1 MKRIPIQHGKRIAAV
16 LLLFLLLLLPSC
28 AQNEKEANQNDR
40 PRSVSLYFFH
50 DTACGACDGTKDFL
64 SIFEE
69 QIGDVRELYPYTLEM
84 QNVFQTEGSK
94 SFERVM
100 EQYGLDPES
109 ASFPMLVINGKE
121 LFGLEEI
128 EKSLRE
134 NFLSAGEAAVTPD
147 ELAVTVEKAPKDDL
161 FRDFPSADPGESVV
175 LYFYRSTCPECVTTK
190 PVMDGLP
197 ETMEINGTGSTV
209 TVYSLNSRTGSN
221 PERIRYLFEK
231 YEVPEDKQMVP
242 IVFLRDSYLAGY
254 DEISAGLEQGLLDG
268 GGLDFDFSVFQE

>member
-1 MKRIPIQHGKRIAAV
+1 MKRFFI
-16 LLLFLLLLLPSC
+16 LLLVLLLLLPSC
-28 AQNEKEANQNDR
+28 AQNNEGSNQNDR

-50 DTACGACDGTKDFL
+50 DTACSACDGTKDFL
-64 SIFEE
+64 SIFQE
-69 QIGDVRELYPYTLEM
+69 QVGDVRELYPYTLEM

-94 SFERVM
+94 SFDRVM

-121 LFGLEEI
+121 LFGLEAI

-134 NFLSAGEAAVTPD
+134 SFLSAGEAAVTPD
-147 ELAVTVEKAPKDDL
+147 ELAFTVETAPKDDL
-161 FRDFPSADPGESVV
+161 FRDFPSMEPGESAV

-190 PVMDGLP
+190 PVIEDLP
-197 ETMEINGTGSTV
+197 ESLEINGEESAV

-231 YEVPEDKQMVP
+231 YEVPEEKQMVP
-242 IVFLRDSYLAGY
+242 IVFLRNSYLAGY

-268 GGLDFDFSVFQE
+268 GGLDFDFSALQP